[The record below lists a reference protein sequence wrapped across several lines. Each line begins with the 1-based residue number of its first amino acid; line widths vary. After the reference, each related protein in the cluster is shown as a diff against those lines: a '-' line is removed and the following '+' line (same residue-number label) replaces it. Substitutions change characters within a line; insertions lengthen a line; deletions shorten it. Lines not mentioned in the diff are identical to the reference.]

1 MFQVLYQDMM
11 GACADAK
18 GMMSGVT
25 LDFPEEEVHGMQ
37 DCVANIDNDTINML
51 GSP

>member
-1 MFQVLYQDMM
+1 MM

-18 GMMSGVT
+18 GMTGVT

-37 DCVANIDNDTINML
+37 DCLANIDNDTISMYRA
-51 GSP
+51 P